1 MIQQFLQECSERKHI
16 SLMLPEKGLQVEIQA
31 NHSYIQ
37 FFLSK
42 ENISFKPSQEHYT
55 TIHIECEPDII
66 EDWLLGKK
74 KFQDFIHMKSMKVRG
89 NFRDIL
95 RLESIVLLAKPYIC

>member
-1 MIQQFLQECSERKHI
+1 
-16 SLMLPEKGLQVEIQA
+16 MLPEKGLQVEIQS
-31 NHSYIQ
+31 NHSSIQ

-42 ENISFKPSQEHYT
+42 DNISFKPNQENFT
-55 TIHIECEPDII
+55 TIKIECEPDIL

-74 KFQDFIHMKSMKVRG
+74 RFQDFINTRAMKVRG

-95 RLESIVLLAKPYIC
+95 RLESIVLLAKPYKC